1 MRNVTRTLALA
12 STALVLAAAAPA
24 LAHDRGFESVRVDHE
39 LIAVQ
44 KASVS
49 QASGEARIRTLPND
63 MMHVRVRVEGLTPG
77 SVLHMQH
84 LHGFPG
90 APDMG
95 CPSMK
100 TTPMADANGDGLISV
115 GEGAPYYGPVQVH
128 LNTTGATD
136 GSGDYAVADSRGR
149 IRYERTFRTTAANV
163 QMAERFQVVVHGID
177 LDKDGMLGSPLE
189 VSIPAVCGGAAD

>member
-90 APDMG
+90 ARP
-95 CPSMK
+95 
-100 TTPMADANGDGLISV
+100 TW
-115 GEGAPYYGPVQVH
+115 GAPP
-128 LNTTGATD
+128 
-136 GSGDYAVADSRGR
+136 
-149 IRYERTFRTTAANV
+149 
-163 QMAERFQVVVHGID
+163 
-177 LDKDGMLGSPLE
+177 
-189 VSIPAVCGGAAD
+189 